1 MTCHSN
7 RLTELE
13 RIKRV
18 ADTLCTAH
26 AGLYDR
32 YSRYAFGLD
41 ILTLASSTW
50 LAALAFVDPQIG
62 VRLTPFH
69 LESAIW
75 IGLLATAT
83 FFLTLVQMKADL
95 KGRADSHRRALET
108 YSAVKREAGYA
119 IGAEPDEATCR
130 RVMDRYDMAGV
141 VSVSVPEREFV
152 RQKRRHYAKIAMSKH
167 IDTHPFVSLPLL
179 RFKLWWRDN
188 VAGARD
194 AE

>member
-1 MTCHSN
+1 MTSHPN
-7 RLTELE
+7 HLAELE

-32 YSRYAFGLD
+32 YSKYAFGLD
-41 ILTLASSTW
+41 ILTLALSTW
-50 LAALAFVDPQIG
+50 LAALAFVDPRIG
-62 VRLTPFH
+62 RRLTPLNFD
-69 LESAIW
+69 STIW
-75 IGLLATAT
+75 IGLLAIAT
-83 FFLTLVQMKADL
+83 FFLTLIQMKADL

-119 IGAEPDEATCR
+119 IGASFDEVTCR

-141 VSVSVPEREFV
+141 VSVSVPEGEFV
-152 RQKRRHYAKIAMSKH
+152 RQKRRHYIKISMSKH
-167 IDTHPFVSLPLL
+167 IDTHPFVSLTLL

-188 VAGARD
+188 FSRARD
-194 AE
+194 EE